1 MVAFVRNSNFII
13 ASYAK
18 GKLNP
23 VISNAK
29 MKDEDNSIDLQ
40 WNLQRHLFCCLL
52 RIYIVNNS
60 N

>member
-1 MVAFVRNSNFII
+1 MIAFVRNSNFII

-40 WNLQRHLFCCLL
+40 WIF
-52 RIYIVNNS
+52 VAF
-60 N
+60 